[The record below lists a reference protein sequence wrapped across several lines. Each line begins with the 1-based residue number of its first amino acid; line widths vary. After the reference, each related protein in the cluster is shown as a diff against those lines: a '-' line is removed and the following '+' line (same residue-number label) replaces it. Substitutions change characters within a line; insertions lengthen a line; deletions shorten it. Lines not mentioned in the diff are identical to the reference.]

1 MNLGKCLT
9 TNEPDKTAVTSGFD
23 SLILSGGF
31 AGYSD
36 VMCKRITMDKILR
49 RYKERLI
56 QKRYIQ
62 ELFGHNSSKT
72 TNIHKRYLKINENP

>member
-36 VMCKRITMDKILR
+36 VIQIFLSN
-49 RYKERLI
+49 KE
-56 QKRYIQ
+56 
-62 ELFGHNSSKT
+62 ED
-72 TNIHKRYLKINENP
+72 